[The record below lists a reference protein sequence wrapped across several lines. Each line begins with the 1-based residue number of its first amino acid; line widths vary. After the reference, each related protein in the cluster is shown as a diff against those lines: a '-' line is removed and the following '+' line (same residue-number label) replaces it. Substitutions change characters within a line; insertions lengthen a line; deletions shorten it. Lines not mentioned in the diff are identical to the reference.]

1 MLDQLAERERERE
14 RGCCIKADKTTS
26 SKAVQS
32 LREREIKR
40 KREREREKKNES
52 SAGAELTNK

>member
-40 KREREREKKNES
+40 KRERERKEERKQRWC
-52 SAGAELTNK
+52 